1 MPYLELFIR
10 SVPLPYGVTSD
21 NLPQLGQTLISLCT
35 AQGKLCVAWERFHH
49 LRNPKK
55 NLQRL
60 QSCPGSSP
68 LAGVRQ
74 LSPEDQGFPRGLLLP
89 SGHPLLV
96 LAASQI
102 FTFGNHGFLSDVP
115 ITGLLK

>member
-1 MPYLELFIR
+1 M
-10 SVPLPYGVTSD
+10 
-21 NLPQLGQTLISLCT
+21 
-35 AQGKLCVAWERFHH
+35 AWERFHH
-49 LRNPKK
+49 LQDPRK
-55 NLQRL
+55 NLHRL

-89 SGHPLLV
+89 SGHLMLV

-102 FTFGNHGFLSDVP
+102 FTSGNPGFLRDVP
-115 ITGLLK
+115 ITGLPK

>member
-1 MPYLELFIR
+1 MPYLELFIL

-21 NLPQLGQTLISLCT
+21 NLPQQGKTLISSCI
-35 AQGKLCVAWERFHH
+35 AEGKLCVAWERFHH
-49 LRNPKK
+49 LQDPRK

-68 LAGVRQ
+68 LAGVRH

-89 SGHPLLV
+89 SGHPMLV
-96 LAASQI
+96 LAASQS
-102 FTFGNHGFLSDVP
+102 FTSGIPRFLRGVP